1 MGEQTAQGTRWESRI
16 VKGAGTSGRKA
27 RRLAKTGVKNEADV
41 KIPGTNMRPAVAWER
56 WVGKKGKGKRR
67 AIRMVAITEAHYYEL
82 LTRDERAEYGYW
94 IQCKS
99 TQALSLS
106 ATMIG
111 LETWIE
117 ENSK

>member
-16 VKGAGTSGRKA
+16 AKGAGTSGRKA

-41 KIPGTNMRPAVAWER
+41 AISGINKRPAIAWER

-67 AIRMVAITEAHYYEL
+67 AVRMVAITEEHYYEL

>member
-41 KIPGTNMRPAVAWER
+41 AIAGINKRPAIAWER
-56 WVGKKGKGKRR
+56 WVGKKSKGKRR
-67 AIRMVAITEAHYYEL
+67 AVRMVAITEEHFYEL
-82 LTRDERAEYGYW
+82 LKVQKVPVYGYW

-106 ATMIG
+106 ATMKG